1 MSQSILIPLQDD
13 FIDERN
19 VASFDMD
26 DENNINGAREHVRR
40 IMKRLMTD
48 NLALKYSWSGQK
60 NTIRFKDFLTSKL
73 ILESVASV
81 HTSANL
87 KTMEDAIQSW
97 LNHASD
103 RKKKAEKKE
112 DQRELLI
119 KILIS

>member
-1 MSQSILIPLQDD
+1 MFFSQNNLFHVNI
-13 FIDERN
+13 
-19 VASFDMD
+19 FDPF
-26 DENNINGAREHVRR
+26 
-40 IMKRLMTD
+40 T
-48 NLALKYSWSGQK
+48 
-60 NTIRFKDFLTSKL
+60 
-73 ILESVASV
+73 ESVASV

-119 KILIS
+119 EILIS